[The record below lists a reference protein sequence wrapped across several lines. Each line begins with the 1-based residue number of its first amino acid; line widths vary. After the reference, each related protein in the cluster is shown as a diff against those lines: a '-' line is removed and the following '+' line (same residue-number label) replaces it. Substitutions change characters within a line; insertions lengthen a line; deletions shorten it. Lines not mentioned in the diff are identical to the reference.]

1 MMDRLGK
8 VYDRML
14 WWSYKR
20 FEWGQQFVSR
30 RVTFCG
36 WFVVMLSGLG
46 AVFGLNV
53 VSDALIYLSCLGG
66 VMLLV
71 DWMSLWF
78 RRMKVEVKSLPGSKM
93 ECDEGSSV
101 EVGFRTH
108 SQKGHYRYRIA
119 LFPQDQCPSF
129 ERFYEAR
136 EPGEGKRNIVDRIL
150 KFYRWKWLRREYY
163 TPFDAGWSEE
173 VREGGDVTLR
183 IACKLRGAW
192 PLENVRVQVKG
203 VFGLLERSLR
213 VRESVGVLSIT
224 PRVYPVTMLGLEG
237 GGGED
242 AQMESSQAVGDSL
255 EFMSLREYRPG
266 DSMRRVNWKAMA
278 RTGKV
283 MVTEMEEMVISRY
296 LIIWE
301 GGEMNEKQFETGA
314 SVVASLVNYMTQAKE
329 RAGVLI
335 RHGGERYYDL
345 ELDYEQLML
354 ALASI
359 QLSEPWEGAEAAESQ
374 EGVEIIVTARDEA
387 DGARYLRV
395 GEGIVNDQILKGG
408 IEI

>member
-1 MMDRLGK
+1 
-8 VYDRML
+8 
-14 WWSYKR
+14 
-20 FEWGQQFVSR
+20 
-30 RVTFCG
+30 
-36 WFVVMLSGLG
+36 
-46 AVFGLNV
+46 
-53 VSDALIYLSCLGG
+53 
-66 VMLLV
+66 
-71 DWMSLWF
+71 
-78 RRMKVEVKSLPGSKM
+78 
-93 ECDEGSSV
+93 
-101 EVGFRTH
+101 
-108 SQKGHYRYRIA
+108 
-119 LFPQDQCPSF
+119 
-129 ERFYEAR
+129 
-136 EPGEGKRNIVDRIL
+136 
-150 KFYRWKWLRREYY
+150 
-163 TPFDAGWSEE
+163 
-173 VREGGDVTLR
+173 
-183 IACKLRGAW
+183 
-192 PLENVRVQVKG
+192 VRVQVKG